1 MLKTP
6 ITPSK
11 TIDVDNL
18 IEEIN
23 NKLKSKSFLTFL
35 QVEPLLNQT
44 T

>member
-6 ITPSK
+6 ITYSK

-35 QVEPLLNQT
+35 QVEP
-44 T
+44 

>member
-6 ITPSK
+6 ITTSK

-35 QVEPLLNQT
+35 QVDLLLNQT
-44 T
+44 A